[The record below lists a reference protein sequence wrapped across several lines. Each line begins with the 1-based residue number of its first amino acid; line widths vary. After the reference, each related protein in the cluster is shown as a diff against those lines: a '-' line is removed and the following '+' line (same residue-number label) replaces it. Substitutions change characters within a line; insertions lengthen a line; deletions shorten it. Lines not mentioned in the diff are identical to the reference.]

1 MADYYFRNTGNNAW
15 EVTTN
20 WSASDGGP
28 SIGAVPAVT
37 DNVFF
42 TANSGP
48 CNVNS
53 AIVIANIT
61 FSSSIFIFTIAVS
74 GGSLNVTDT
83 MQISAGGVSFGGA
96 GWTTRNYINL
106 STTGNTTTLTAGYT
120 YTVNGKYIRS
130 SERGSA
136 HGKVVSSIGGTKAI
150 LTVKGEINLG
160 YVDFTDIDASAG
172 RPLYTFNGVVTNCIN
187 ISTMSDKPATT
198 QASGHSVLI

>member
-1 MADYYFRNTGNNAW
+1 MADYYFRNTGNGAW

-28 SIGAVPAVT
+28 SINAVPLT
-37 DNVFF
+37 GDNAFL
-42 TANSGP
+42 TANSGF
-48 CNVNS
+48 CIINS
-53 AIVIANIT
+53 AITIANII
-61 FSSSIFIFTIAVS
+61 FSGYVFNFNINIS

-83 MQISAGGVSFGGA
+83 MHISAGGVSFTGT

-106 STTGNTTTLTAGYT
+106 STTGNTTVLTSGYT
-120 YTVNGKYIRS
+120 YTVNGKYVRS

-198 QASGHSVLI
+198 QASSHSVLI